1 MTGLPDDPSN
11 RPTRVAEYDV
21 DGSLRPVVE
30 GEPETTAGEAEPD
43 SAPRPWYRSR
53 VLLVLWALM
62 VALLVTLI
70 IYGIVELSRGGGTS
84 PLPAPH
90 SSTTP
95 TGSSTTSS
103 AATTTTPSPSS
114 EAPPPETPQQAPGE
128 APPPANNSPAPG
140 EPPQHHHHLH
150 VPSTIPLPHTTITL
164 PHGF

>member
-1 MTGLPDDPSN
+1 M
-11 RPTRVAEYDV
+11 AEYDV
-21 DGSLRPVVE
+21 NGLPQQVLQ
-30 GEPETTAGEAEPD
+30 GEPEPAPDGAEPD

-53 VLLVLWALM
+53 VLLVLWTLM

-84 PLPAPH
+84 PLPEPH

-95 TGSSTTSS
+95 TGSSTTSP
-103 AATTTTPSPSS
+103 AATTPTPSATS
-114 EAPPPETPQQAPGE
+114 EAPPPETPQQSPE
-128 APPPANNSPAPG
+128 EPPPPANNSPAPG
-140 EPPQHHHHLH
+140 EPPQHRHHLH

>member
-1 MTGLPDDPSN
+1 MIGLPDDPSN

-21 DGSLRPVVE
+21 DGSLRQAPE
-30 GEPETTAGEAEPD
+30 GEFGPTAGEAEPD

-53 VLLVLWALM
+53 VLLVLWTLI

-84 PLPAPH
+84 PIPAPH
-90 SSTTP
+90 SSTTS
-95 TGSSTTSS
+95 TGSSTTSP
-103 AATTTTPSPSS
+103 ATTTTTPSTTG
-114 EAPPPETPQQAPGE
+114 EAPPPETPQQTPEE

-164 PHGF
+164 PHHF